1 MRARN
6 PSQLPAEMELDRE
19 KLLCC
24 LFQMED
30 KTPPRDIEQVP
41 FRRQDRRILN
51 SRKKRVMDRKLIR
64 CIVLT
69 GLLMLAAGA
78 GLIAVWWMYEEG
90 GQTFLPFFATA
101 ILTSCMYENM

>member
-1 MRARN
+1 
-6 PSQLPAEMELDRE
+6 
-19 KLLCC
+19 
-24 LFQMED
+24 MED
-30 KTPPRDIEQVP
+30 KTPPRDIEHVP

-90 GQTFLPFFATA
+90 GQNFTL
-101 ILTSCMYENM
+101 ILRHLNIYKPNVGECRVRN

>member
-1 MRARN
+1 
-6 PSQLPAEMELDRE
+6 MELDRE
-19 KLLCC
+19 KMLCC

-90 GQTFLPFFATA
+90 GQNFTLLRHRNIT
-101 ILTSCMYENM
+101 LTSCRRMPS